1 MAALDNKSSSS
12 KIAWRS
18 FEHVEIGNAVG
29 ILLGA
34 SEIAH

>member
-1 MAALDNKSSSS
+1 MAALDNKSSSL
-12 KIAWRS
+12 KIAWGS
-18 FEHVEIGNAVG
+18 FDHVEIGNAVG